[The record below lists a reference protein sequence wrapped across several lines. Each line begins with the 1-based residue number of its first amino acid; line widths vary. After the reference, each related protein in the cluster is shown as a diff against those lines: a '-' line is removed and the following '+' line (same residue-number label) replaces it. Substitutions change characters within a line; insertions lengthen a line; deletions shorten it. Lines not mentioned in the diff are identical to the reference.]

1 MKIILLQD
9 VYKKGV
15 AGEVVNVAPGFAR
28 NYLIPRGMAD
38 KATPGA
44 LRKSENL
51 RKLADIRR
59 AERDQEYGAIAE
71 KIQGLRLYFGVKAGE
86 SGKLYGS
93 VTSGEIAEQLKGEIG
108 LDIDRRR
115 IGDQPLRELGEVS
128 VPVRLDAG
136 LVPYVQVVVYREG
149 HDPRQE
155 AVAEADFEA
164 EAGYEA
170 EVAAN
175 FEYGAETEAD
185 FEYEAVAEADF
196 EYEAEVEEPPMAE
209 SDTFAPAE
217 EAEADQ
223 AE

>member
-28 NYLIPRGMAD
+28 NYLIPRGMAS

-51 RKLADIRR
+51 RKQADVRR
-59 AERDQEYGAIAE
+59 AERDKEYGAIAE
-71 KIQGLRLYFGVKAGE
+71 KIQGLRLYFGVRAGE

-93 VTSGEIAEQLKGEIG
+93 VTPGDISEQLKQAIG

-115 IGDQPLRELGEVS
+115 IGDQPLRELGEVA
-128 VPVRLDAG
+128 VPIRLDAG
-136 LVPYVQVVVYREG
+136 LVPHIQVVVFREG
-149 HDPRQE
+149 QDPRQVAGAEAEVE
-155 AVAEADFEA
+155 AVAEAELEPAA
-164 EAGYEA
+164 EEW
-170 EVAAN
+170 
-175 FEYGAETEAD
+175 
-185 FEYEAVAEADF
+185 VAEG
-196 EYEAEVEEPPMAE
+196 EYA
-209 SDTFAPAE
+209 APAE
-217 EAEADQ
+217 ETDGDQ

>member
-28 NYLIPRGMAD
+28 NYLIPRGMAT

-51 RKLADIRR
+51 TKQADVRR
-59 AERDQEYGAIAE
+59 AERDKEYGAIAE
-71 KIQGLRLYFGVKAGE
+71 KIQGLRLYFGVRAGE

-93 VTSGEIAEQLKGEIG
+93 VTPGDIAEQLKQEIG

-136 LVPYVQVVVYREG
+136 LVPHIQVVVFREG
-149 HDPRQE
+149 HDPRQ
-155 AVAEADFEA
+155 AAAAEGEVEVEA
-164 EAGYEA
+164 EAEI
-170 EVAAN
+170 EP
-175 FEYGAETEAD
+175 
-185 FEYEAVAEADF
+185 VAE
-196 EYEAEVEEPPMAE
+196 ELVVE
-209 SDTFAPAE
+209 SDYYAAPAE
-217 EAEADQ
+217 DTEADQ